1 MRSTH
6 ADTNTTDNASAFN
19 KVNYEETDLLSMP
32 VLRDDHQHHSTNNA
46 TAVTNSTTTT
56 TTRLSLSTQNRSPD
70 GDDYDQNHHDTGES
84 SSSNIT
90 SNRTSTSTSTTTSSG
105 LFRMNQLNFTKMC
118 TKPSSSTAPSLK
130 LKDVRELAEAL
141 LLFQQVEST
150 TRDDPALQSYLPT
163 PALLSA
169 MNSLKNL
176 HTKRKWVEIEDS
188 DDNDDSPSNKRMK
201 DEFLIRPN
209 AVAALAT
216 AEASSDVQGQP
227 KDDSA
232 YLPSLGKQCIRVP
245 ICH

>member
-1 MRSTH
+1 M
-6 ADTNTTDNASAFN
+6 ASW
-19 KVNYEETDLLSMP
+19 
-32 VLRDDHQHHSTNNA
+32 
-46 TAVTNSTTTT
+46 
-56 TTRLSLSTQNRSPD
+56 
-70 GDDYDQNHHDTGES
+70 
-84 SSSNIT
+84 
-90 SNRTSTSTSTTTSSG
+90 
-105 LFRMNQLNFTKMC
+105 
-118 TKPSSSTAPSLK
+118 PSSSTAPSLK
-130 LKDVRELAEAL
+130 LKDVGELKEAL
-141 LLFQQVEST
+141 LLFQQIESS
-150 TRDDPALQSYLPT
+150 TRDDPTIQSYLPT

-169 MNSLKNL
+169 MTSLINL
-176 HTKRKWVEIEDS
+176 RTKRKRVEIADS